1 MTAFATPT
9 TESAIREAVRDAAAQ
24 KKALRIAA
32 GGTRSGIGQTV
43 ENTALL
49 DVSGNTGIELYEPGS
64 MTMVARAGTLM
75 SEITQALAVENQMLA
90 FEPMD
95 HRPLMDTQGEPTL
108 GGVVACNV
116 SGPRRFLAGACRDHL
131 LGVRFIDG
139 QGRLIKNGG
148 RVMKNV
154 TGLELA
160 KLMCGSF
167 GTLGVISEVALKVL
181 PRPERSA
188 SLQVSGLDE
197 EQAVRLFCKALGT
210 PYEVNGAAYQ
220 NGIAMLRVE
229 GLEAQV
235 AYRISSLQAL
245 FPKLAMSILEGAV
258 HDDLWTGLRD
268 LHIFSG
274 SDDAVWKLSV
284 KPTDAS
290 AIVSHVKRKLAA
302 RAVLDQGGGT
312 IWVAVPSDAPG
323 QGETI
328 RSALKSL
335 GGHATL
341 VRGSEELRQSMPVFQ
356 PQANRLTAISK
367 ALRQQFDP
375 SGILNP
381 GLMAA

>member
-43 ENTALL
+43 ENAALL

-64 MTMVARAGTLM
+64 MTMVARAGTPM

-154 TGLELA
+154 TGLDLA

>member
-24 KKALRIAA
+24 NKALRIAA
-32 GGTRSGIGQTV
+32 GGTRTGIGQTV

-154 TGLELA
+154 TGLDLT
-160 KLMCGSF
+160 KLICGSF

-328 RSALKSL
+328 RSVLKSL

>member
-1 MTAFATPT
+1 M
-9 TESAIREAVRDAAAQ
+9 
-24 KKALRIAA
+24 
-32 GGTRSGIGQTV
+32 
-43 ENTALL
+43 
-49 DVSGNTGIELYEPGS
+49 
-64 MTMVARAGTLM
+64 
-75 SEITQALAVENQMLA
+75 
-90 FEPMD
+90 
-95 HRPLMDTQGEPTL
+95 
-108 GGVVACNV
+108 
-116 SGPRRFLAGACRDHL
+116 
-131 LGVRFIDG
+131 
-139 QGRLIKNGG
+139 
-148 RVMKNV
+148 
-154 TGLELA
+154 
-160 KLMCGSF
+160 
-167 GTLGVISEVALKVL
+167 
-181 PRPERSA
+181 
-188 SLQVSGLDE
+188 DE

-290 AIVSHVKRKLAA
+290 AIVSHLKRKLAA

-335 GGHATL
+335 GGRATL
-341 VRGSEELRQSMPVFQ
+341 VRGSEELRHSMPVFQ
-356 PQANRLTAISK
+356 PQANRSDSYFQSATTAIRPVGNSQPRLDGSVVPRRVK
-367 ALRQQFDP
+367 CRRHSHP
-375 SGILNP
+375 SN
-381 GLMAA
+381 

>member
-1 MTAFATPT
+1 M
-9 TESAIREAVRDAAAQ
+9 AVDTDTQ
-24 KKALRIAA
+24 LR
-32 GGTRSGIGQTV
+32 TV
-43 ENTALL
+43 E
-49 DVSGNTGIELYEPGS
+49 
-64 MTMVARAGTLM
+64 
-75 SEITQALAVENQMLA
+75 
-90 FEPMD
+90 
-95 HRPLMDTQGEPTL
+95 
-108 GGVVACNV
+108 
-116 SGPRRFLAGACRDHL
+116 HL
-131 LGVRFIDG
+131 
-139 QGRLIKNGG
+139 
-148 RVMKNV
+148 
-154 TGLELA
+154 TGLDLT
-160 KLMCGSF
+160 KLICGSF

-290 AIVSHVKRKLAA
+290 AIVSHLKRKLAA

-328 RSALKSL
+328 RSVLMSL

>member
-24 KKALRIAA
+24 NKALRIAA

-43 ENTALL
+43 ENAALL

-154 TGLELA
+154 TGLDLA

-328 RSALKSL
+328 RSVLKSL

>member
-43 ENTALL
+43 ENAALL

-64 MTMVARAGTLM
+64 MTMVARAGTPM

-154 TGLELA
+154 TGLDLA

-341 VRGSEELRQSMPVFQ
+341 VRGSEELRHSMSVFQ

>member
-24 KKALRIAA
+24 NKALRIAA
-32 GGTRSGIGQTV
+32 GGTRTGIGQTV
-43 ENTALL
+43 ENAALL

-95 HRPLMDTQGEPTL
+95 YRPLMGTQGEPTL

-154 TGLELA
+154 TGLDLT
-160 KLMCGSF
+160 KLICGSF

-188 SLQVSGLDE
+188 SLQVSGLAKSR
-197 EQAVRLFCKALGT
+197 QFGCSAKLLARLMKSTAL
-210 PYEVNGAAYQ
+210 
-220 NGIAMLRVE
+220 
-229 GLEAQV
+229 
-235 AYRISSLQAL
+235 
-245 FPKLAMSILEGAV
+245 
-258 HDDLWTGLRD
+258 
-268 LHIFSG
+268 
-274 SDDAVWKLSV
+274 
-284 KPTDAS
+284 PT
-290 AIVSHVKRKLAA
+290 R
-302 RAVLDQGGGT
+302 T
-312 IWVAVPSDAPG
+312 
-323 QGETI
+323 
-328 RSALKSL
+328 
-335 GGHATL
+335 
-341 VRGSEELRQSMPVFQ
+341 
-356 PQANRLTAISK
+356 
-367 ALRQQFDP
+367 ALRC
-375 SGILNP
+375 
-381 GLMAA
+381 